1 MCTEN
6 SLEYIKQEK
15 RLMFK
20 KAPMVQKKGQNM
32 FNQDAEKEYRRLSQ
46 FVTTLNHPIDLT
58 ESEYK
63 KYRNGLFSFCKT
75 LSPIRQEFLFSY
87 SACCINI
94 FPAFPQRS

>member
-1 MCTEN
+1 MH
-6 SLEYIKQEK
+6 IKQEK

-58 ESEYK
+58 ESE
-63 KYRNGLFSFCKT
+63 
-75 LSPIRQEFLFSY
+75 
-87 SACCINI
+87 
-94 FPAFPQRS
+94 

>member
-1 MCTEN
+1 MLQLAAFLRHLSYQIRRHIYFV
-6 SLEYIKQEK
+6 SLYLF

-63 KYRNGLFSFCKT
+63 K
-75 LSPIRQEFLFSY
+75 
-87 SACCINI
+87 
-94 FPAFPQRS
+94 

>member
-1 MCTEN
+1 
-6 SLEYIKQEK
+6 
-15 RLMFK
+15 MFK

-63 KYRNGLFSFCKT
+63 KYRNLDEVGKAAFLKEIDKKHGAVQLSQDDKKT
-75 LSPIRQEFLFSY
+75 LQAHEESR
-87 SACCINI
+87 NI
-94 FPAFPQRS
+94 MEEK